1 MNVIWTEQALLRLG
15 EIEDFI
21 AQDNPAAAV
30 ALTDR
35 IMSRAESLPAFPQ
48 RGRVVPEY
56 GNPEIREVLED
67 HFRIVYSV
75 CGAAI
80 QVLTVFEGYRLLRDE
95 DV

>member
-1 MNVIWTEQALLRLG
+1 MSVVWTEQALLRLG

-35 IMSRAESLPAFPQ
+35 IMSRAESLPAFPL

-56 GNPEIREVLED
+56 GNPEVREVFED
-67 HFRIVYSV
+67 HYRIVYSV
-75 CGAAI
+75 RGPAI

-95 DV
+95 DL